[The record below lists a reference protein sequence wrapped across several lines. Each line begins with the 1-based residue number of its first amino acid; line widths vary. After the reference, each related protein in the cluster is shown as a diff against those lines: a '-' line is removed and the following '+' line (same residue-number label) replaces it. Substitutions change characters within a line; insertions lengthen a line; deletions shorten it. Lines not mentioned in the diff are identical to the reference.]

1 MSTNKQQWNKRHG
14 FDADASHDKQEIA
27 RVSKIPMRIL
37 DEVYDRGIGAYKTN
51 PESVRVAGT
60 FKKDP
65 SVPISKKLSKEQ
77 WAMAR
82 VYSFVNKLEGRA
94 KLNHDTDLAEQ
105 LQKKDRKPTKK
116 A

>member
-1 MSTNKQQWNKRHG
+1 MSTNKQQWNTRHG
-14 FDADASHDKQEIA
+14 FAKDSSHDKAEIA
-27 RVSKIPMRIL
+27 RVSKIPIKIL

-65 SVPISKKLSKEQ
+65 SAPLSKKLSKEQ

-94 KLNHDTDLAEQ
+94 KLNHDTDLAAQ
-105 LQKKDRKPTKK
+105 LKKKDTKPKKK